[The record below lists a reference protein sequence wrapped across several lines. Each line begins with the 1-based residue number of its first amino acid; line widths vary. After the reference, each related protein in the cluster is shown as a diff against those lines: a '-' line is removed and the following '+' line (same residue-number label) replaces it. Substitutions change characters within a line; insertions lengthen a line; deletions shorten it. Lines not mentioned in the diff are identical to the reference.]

1 MFKKMLAA
9 LFMVV
14 LAFSASAQIADGPP
28 RFDEGVL
35 SFNGSHW
42 VATPASNKQSFV
54 LGIFFGL
61 DTMRQFLFQMGQ
73 SEKFKAWIEEEYGSI
88 VTLDDG
94 IGDSVSQVKG
104 IYDLMDM
111 LVKWALF
118 EEGASDVVAA
128 LDKVYSNP
136 ENRKYS
142 ILEVLLVTYD
152 KQWWSLE

>member
-14 LAFSASAQIADGPP
+14 LTFSVSAQIADGPP
-28 RFDEGVL
+28 RFDTGVL
-35 SFNGSHW
+35 SLNGSHW
-42 VATPASNKQSFV
+42 MATPASNKQSFV

-61 DTMRQFLFQMGQ
+61 DAMRQFIFQMGE
-73 SEKFKAWIEEEYGSI
+73 SENFQAWLEEEYGSV

-111 LVKWALF
+111 LVRWALF
-118 EEGASDVVAA
+118 EGGASDIVAA
-128 LDKVYSNP
+128 LDKIYSNP
-136 ENRKYS
+136 ENRKYP
-142 ILEVLLVTYD
+142 IFEVLLVTYD